1 MIKLAL
7 CVFSYFKNDG
17 IQLAF
22 DPTNRSKLFWII
34 GSKIFVIGMRPDFL
48 NFIKINTPFRIVFHE
63 HAFVYIKFKPYH
75 KKYNSYTS
83 YFQEVGMLQDFK
95 DLQEVMV

>member
-7 CVFSYFKNDG
+7 CVFSYFKNNG

-22 DPTNRSKLFWII
+22 DPTNRTKLFWII
-34 GSKIFVIGMRPDFL
+34 GSKIFIIGMRPDFL

-63 HAFVYIKFKPYH
+63 HAFVYIKFKPH
-75 KKYNSYTS
+75 QKSIT
-83 YFQEVGMLQDFK
+83 VIPLDFK
-95 DLQEVMV
+95 RKESYKILRVYKN